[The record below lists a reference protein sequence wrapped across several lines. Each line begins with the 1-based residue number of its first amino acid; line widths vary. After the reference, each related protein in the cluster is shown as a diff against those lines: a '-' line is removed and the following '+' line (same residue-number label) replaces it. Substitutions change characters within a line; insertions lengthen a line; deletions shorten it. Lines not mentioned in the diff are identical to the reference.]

1 MICVISLVTCQPCV
15 GNILML
21 LYLGLA
27 ADHVDIYT
35 YMLIWFLIY
44 SCLVF
49 QYSVLLRY
57 DISSVTLMSN
67 SIVFIFCP
75 TRATVL
81 WMVQFIFTQPVS
93 YRVSVSARYNRQKL
107 LGWACQYA
115 CVGGLIFRRFLPVCK
130 IFFIGLWLL
139 LSLVFIWIISIV
151 YLLLKEEQGCVFIE
165 SSYVKKSQR
174 CQFYQALNDGEGV
187 VYYQS
192 L

>member
-27 ADHVDIYT
+27 ADHVDIYI

-57 DISSVTLMSN
+57 DFSSVTLMSN

-81 WMVQFIFTQPVS
+81 WMVYFIFT
-93 YRVSVSARYNRQKL
+93 
-107 LGWACQYA
+107 
-115 CVGGLIFRRFLPVCK
+115 
-130 IFFIGLWLL
+130 
-139 LSLVFIWIISIV
+139 
-151 YLLLKEEQGCVFIE
+151 
-165 SSYVKKSQR
+165 
-174 CQFYQALNDGEGV
+174 
-187 VYYQS
+187 
-192 L
+192 